1 MADSDSD
8 ADADADADADEARG
22 SGRCRPRPVPG
33 RPCRTSNALF
43 LNEKMVN
50 FDDKNSRES
59 IQ

>member
-1 MADSDSD
+1 MADSDS
-8 ADADADADADEARG
+8 DADADADADEARG